1 MKKRVFAMVYR
12 RLHSSII
19 YALCPVTVFMEYSVS
34 LKRVSISTFVLL
46 FPDVNTPPSITNLP
60 HVLTLPEST
69 TGRLLVYTINY
80 VDSDGDSIQFEIV
93 SQQDAAGVFEIIPSS
108 K

>member
-1 MKKRVFAMVYR
+1 MTGD
-12 RLHSSII
+12 
-19 YALCPVTVFMEYSVS
+19 LCPLIVFVEYYTS
-34 LKRVSISTFVLL
+34 LKRDSIAPFVLL

-108 K
+108 KYMYSTIRSYARALSK